1 MFHFVFLTYF
11 YLLTPFIS
19 LCPKEYD
26 SKTYEISGF
35 AQGTTY
41 SIKYIYSNTLVNKH
55 AIDSIFDLMDY
66 NFSLY
71 KTYSLINSFN
81 KTPRSIQ
88 LTDHFRT
95 LIRNANYV
103 SYATAGAFDITTLP
117 LSLLWG
123 KFNSGKIVAPDN
135 TQIETA
141 LAYSG
146 FQNLFIKGDSLIKYD
161 PLLKLDA
168 DGIAQ
173 GYTVDVISDYLC
185 SLGLE
190 DFLVEVGGEIRT
202 KGFNSSKQPWVVGY
216 ISADDYNLN
225 ATSSARLALSG
236 MSVSTSGR
244 LSKFS
249 NTNIGKK
256 SHIIDPR
263 TGKTV
268 DNNIISVTVLS
279 PKCVLTD
286 AFDNGMIVLG
296 LDSAFKLCSSFP
308 DMGLHIVYTSD
319 SGDIKD
325 SANVFFK
332 KHILKPEPGSL

>member
-11 YLLTPFIS
+11 SLFTPFIS
-19 LCPKEYD
+19 LFPKELD
-26 SKTYEISGF
+26 NKTYEISGL

-41 SIKYIYSNTLVNKH
+41 SIKYIYANAMVNKN

-81 KTPRSIQ
+81 KVPRSVQ

-95 LIRNANYV
+95 LIRNANFV
-103 SYATAGAFDITTLP
+103 SAATAGAFDITTLP
-117 LSLLWG
+117 LSILWG
-123 KFNSGKIVAPDN
+123 KFTTGTILAPNN

-146 FQNLFIKGDSLIKYD
+146 YQNIYIKGDSLFKKQ
-161 PLLKLDA
+161 PLLKIDA

-173 GYTVDVISDYLC
+173 GYTVDIISAYLC
-185 SLGLE
+185 SLGIK

-202 KGFNSSKQPWVVGY
+202 KGINNSKQPWVVGF
-216 ISADDYNLN
+216 IGASDYNSDG
-225 ATSSARLALSG
+225 ATSSRLALSG

-244 LSKFS
+244 LSKFT

-268 DNNIISVTVLS
+268 ENNIISVTVLS

-286 AFDNGMIVLG
+286 AFDNGMMVLG
-296 LDSAFKLCSSFP
+296 LDSAFKLCSNFP

-319 SGDIKD
+319 SGDIRD
-325 SANVFFK
+325 TANAFFK
-332 KHILKPEPGSL
+332 KHILKPETGSF

>member
-1 MFHFVFLTYF
+1 MLHFVFLTYF
-11 YLLTPFIS
+11 SLFTPFFS
-19 LCPKEYD
+19 FFPKGLD
-26 SKTYEISGF
+26 NKTYEISGL

-41 SIKYIYSNTLVNKH
+41 SIKYIYPNAVVNKN

-71 KTYSLINSFN
+71 KAHSLINSFN

-95 LIRNANYV
+95 LIEHANFV
-103 SYATAGAFDITTLP
+103 SAATAGAFDMTTLP
-117 LSLLWG
+117 LSILWG
-123 KFNSGKIVAPDN
+123 KFNSGTIVAPDN

-146 FQNLFIKGDSLIKYD
+146 FQNLYIKGDSLIKYY

-173 GYTVDVISDYLC
+173 GYTVDVISSYLC

-190 DFLVEVGGEIRT
+190 DFIVEVGGEIRT

-216 ISADDYNLN
+216 ISAGDYNLN
-225 ATSSARLALSG
+225 AMSSSRLALSG

-268 DNNIISVTVLS
+268 ENNIISVTVLS

-286 AFDNGMIVLG
+286 AFDNGMMALG
-296 LDSAFKLCSSFP
+296 IDSAFKLCSSFP

-319 SGDIKD
+319 SGDIRD
-325 SANVFFK
+325 SANAFFK
-332 KHILKPEPGSL
+332 KHILKPETDSL

>member
-1 MFHFVFLTYF
+1 MLHFVFISYF
-11 YLLTPFIS
+11 SLVSLFIS
-19 LCPKEYD
+19 LLPKGLD
-26 SKTYEISGF
+26 TRTYVISGF

-41 SIKYIYSNTLVNKH
+41 SIKYIYADAVVNKN

-71 KTYSLINSFN
+71 KPHSLINSFN
-81 KTPRSIQ
+81 KAPRSIQ
-88 LTDHFRT
+88 LTDHFSK
-95 LIRNANYV
+95 LIKHANFV
-103 SYATAGAFDITTLP
+103 SAVTAGAFDITTLP
-117 LSLLWG
+117 LSILWG
-123 KFNSGKIVAPDN
+123 KFKPGTIVAPDN
-135 TQIETA
+135 TLIETT
-141 LAYSG
+141 LAFSG
-146 FQNLFIKGDSLIKYD
+146 YHNIYVKDDSLIKYY

-173 GYTVDVISDYLC
+173 GYTVDVISAYLS
-185 SLGLE
+185 SLGIQ

-202 KGFNSSKQPWVVGY
+202 KGFNSRKEPWVVGY
-216 ISADDYNLN
+216 ISAGDYNFN
-225 ATSSARLALSG
+225 TTSSSRLALSG

-268 DNNIISVTVLS
+268 ENNIISVTVLS
-279 PKCVLTD
+279 SECVLSD
-286 AFDNGMIVLG
+286 AFDNGMMVLG
-296 LDSAFKLCSSFP
+296 LDSALKLCSNFP

-319 SGDIKD
+319 SGHIRD
-325 SANVFFK
+325 SANAFFK
-332 KHILKPEPGSL
+332 KHIFQPQTGSF